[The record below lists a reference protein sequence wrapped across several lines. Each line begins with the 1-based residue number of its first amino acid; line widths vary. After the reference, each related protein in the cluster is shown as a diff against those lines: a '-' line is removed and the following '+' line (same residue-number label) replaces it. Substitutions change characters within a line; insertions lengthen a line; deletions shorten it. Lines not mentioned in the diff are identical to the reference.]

1 MCLYFRRSHTI
12 DYSFSPSPGRQT
24 ELKCFR
30 QKLSLNF
37 LMAIL
42 IVVGWVMASPAF
54 GAQKIFGEGLMV
66 APTKL
71 TFEGRTRSGTTLI
84 LNKGEEKT
92 TYRIALVPVL
102 DIDTGQDAKEWV
114 RFSPRR
120 TTLAPGETQTVRIFV
135 RKPPDLPA
143 GEYTARLL
151 VQAIPPSPKPRDA
164 AGKDPDSKQ
173 GMSVN
178 LDVVY
183 GVTIPLHI
191 KHNP

>member
-1 MCLYFRRSHTI
+1 
-12 DYSFSPSPGRQT
+12 
-24 ELKCFR
+24 
-30 QKLSLNF
+30 
-37 LMAIL
+37 
-42 IVVGWVMASPAF
+42 MASTSLSTHEGF
-54 GAQKIFGEGLMV
+54 RGA
-66 APTKL
+66 
-71 TFEGRTRSGTTLI
+71 
-84 LNKGEEKT
+84 
-92 TYRIALVPVL
+92 YYPVL
-102 DIDTGQDAKEWV
+102 DIDTGQDAKDWV

-151 VQAIPPSPKPRDA
+151 VQAIPPSPKSGNTT
-164 AGKDPDSKQ
+164 GKDPNSVE